1 MIRTPRPD
9 VNFLTPE
16 TLSRRFGLS
25 PHETGTVPARSEIRT
40 QFRRGHHV
48 IDIRAFVAARLASY
62 PSKGGGR

>member
-25 PHETGTVPARSEIRT
+25 PHETGTVLARSEIRT
-40 QFRRGHHV
+40 QFRRGRQV
-48 IDIRAFVAARLASY
+48 IDLRAFVAARPASD